1 VELIAS
7 YTLVVFVGYLF
18 WAAVSDMRTRRIPNA
33 LTASGLLLALTLK
46 LPVGSGA
53 LMEGLLGA
61 ALAFAVMLP
70 LFAVRGVGGGD
81 VKLLI
86 MVGAFLGPNGFL
98 VALAATALAGGVLS
112 LAVVMRR
119 GVLLPVLYNT
129 GGLAKWVFTAGRGGE
144 RATLAST
151 GAVSVPYGVAIAAG
165 SLVALYLGGL
175 G

>member
-1 VELIAS
+1 MIVAATLI
-7 YTLVVFVGYLF
+7 VFVGYLF
-18 WAAVSDMRTRRIPNA
+18 WAAVADVRTRRIPNL
-33 LTASGLLLALTLK
+33 LTASGLLLALALR
-46 LPVGSGA
+46 LPVGDGA
-53 LMEGLLGA
+53 LLQGLLGA

-70 LFAVRGVGGGD
+70 LFALRGLGGGD

-86 MVGAFLGPNGFL
+86 MVGAFLGPKGFL
-98 VALAATALAGGVLS
+98 IALGGTALAGGVLS
-112 LAVVMRR
+112 LAVVIRQ

-144 RATLAST
+144 RVTLASS

-165 SLVALYLGGL
+165 SLIALYLGGL